1 MAPSPGAAPD
11 PLRIADQREFR
22 QALRQLLTHK
32 DLTFEEIDRK
42 TNASGSKR
50 LSKTTV
56 HSKLKNDQLPE
67 WEFVENLVT
76 ACDEPADKV
85 ADWHTAWTA
94 VRDGS
99 APVNPDAPPSSTP
112 VNKQLRARREPLRA
126 LSSRLGKHKRGLI
139 ACTAV
144 LALVLGGVAAW
155 DYHQRDQHC
164 GTSNP
169 DLVTGSD
176 GECTGITDG
185 SDGSDIFGRALA
197 PVLTAIGAENS
208 NVTRSDNYVTVA
220 FLAPMT
226 VKDTSKDLAIG
237 QYVAEIEG
245 AYTAVEQQ
253 NRQNS
258 FPKIRLVLANMGD
271 GEAQWKDSVDRLKA
285 AKSTSRPVAVAGMGL
300 SRQESVDAARSL
312 STADIPM
319 VADLI
324 TADGFDTTG
333 TVDGKGPINGLVRI
347 TLTDS
352 TQLTVLGKEL
362 PGTQRSAA
370 LVRTSVTPDGT
381 TDYYTESIYHG
392 FQTVDG
398 LRQHLD
404 PGADFS
410 FDPRSGP
417 AAILPTIGQN
427 ICSTGTSIDTVYFA
441 AREKYLPD
449 FLTALGRR
457 SCHRQHITV
466 VTGSDAAALD
476 PKTRALHDK
485 DAPLTVLYATFP
497 SSAQLSSA
505 SRPDHSLYNAYT
517 QAFTAT
523 HHGRQFP
530 PADATHGYWAVLAY
544 DAITTAATAIH
555 NAASPTGP
563 TPNSYAVRD
572 QLYALPDKAI
582 PAATGRFGI
591 DTTGNRTTTPTTIH
605 RINTPTT

>member
-1 MAPSPGAAPD
+1 MD

-22 QALRQLLTHK
+22 QALRELMAFKQLTLEK
-32 DLTFEEIDRK
+32 IDRK
-42 TNASGSKR
+42 TSESGAKR
-50 LSKTTV
+50 LTKTTT
-56 HSKLKNDQLPE
+56 HNNLKNDQLPE
-67 WEFVENLVT
+67 WEFVENFVT
-76 ACDEPADKV
+76 ACGEPADRIT
-85 ADWHTAWTA
+85 DWHTAWTA

-99 APVNPDAPPSSTP
+99 APVNQDTPQNSTP
-112 VNKQLRARREPLRA
+112 EKEGRKARWEKLRPLP
-126 LSSRLGKHKRGLI
+126 SQLGKYRQGLI
-139 ACTAV
+139 ASAAV
-144 LALVLGGVAAW
+144 LALVFGGVVAW
-155 DYHQRDQHC
+155 QCYVRHQHC

-176 GECTGITDG
+176 GECTGVTDG
-185 SDGSDIFGRALA
+185 SDGSGVFGRALA

-208 NVTRSDNYVTVA
+208 DVTRSGNYVTVA

-226 VKDTSKDLAIG
+226 AKDASKDLAIG
-237 QYVAEIEG
+237 QYVSEIEG

-258 FPKIRLVLANMGD
+258 FPKIRLVLANMGS
-271 GEAQWKDSVDRLKA
+271 GETQWKDSVDRLKA
-285 AKSTSRPVAVAGMGL
+285 AKHASRLVAVAGMGL

-312 STADIPM
+312 SAADIPM

-333 TVDGKGPINGLVRI
+333 TVDGKGPIDGLVRI
-347 TLTDS
+347 TLTNAV
-352 TQLTVLGKEL
+352 QLTALGKQL
-362 PGTQRSAA
+362 QGTGHSAA

-381 TDYYTESIYHG
+381 TDYHTDSLYHD

-404 PGADFS
+404 PGADFT

-449 FLTALGRR
+449 FLTALSQR

-466 VTGSDAAALD
+466 VAGSDTAALD
-476 PKTRALHDK
+476 PKMEALQTK
-485 DAPLTVLYATFP
+485 DAPVTVLYATFP
-497 SSAQLSSA
+497 SPAQLSST
-505 SRPDHSLYNAYT
+505 SNPDHSLYTAYT

-544 DAITTAATAIH
+544 DAITTTATAIH
-555 NAASPTGP
+555 KAATTADP

-591 DTTGNRTTTPTTIH
+591 NTTGNRTTTPTTIH
-605 RINTPTT
+605 RLTTPTT